1 VSKSLPNSEIK
12 INAPR
17 VAIETLGCKLNQAES
32 ESLRRELVSAGCRIV
47 TSGEP
52 ADIFILNSCTVT
64 HVADRKGRQILRQT
78 RRLSPAAKIVVIGCF
93 AGQPSQK
100 SSGIEGIDLMVGN
113 AEKPELTKILGQ
125 KGWIPGSGVK
135 VDAGFQNRTRT
146 FIKAQDGCNNHCS
159 YCIVPTVRGRE
170 KSLPSQLIVDEI
182 RQRASE
188 GFQEAVLT
196 GTEIG
201 RYSTSATDIVGL
213 LRKILT
219 ETPIRR
225 LRLSSLQ
232 PLEITPALVEL
243 WQNSRLCRHFHLSLQ
258 SGSDSVLKRMERQYT
273 AEQYAEKVNYLRTV
287 IPEVSV
293 TTDVIVGFPGETES
307 EFQESYEFMRGMKFS
322 RTHVFSYSARE
333 GTEAANMSGQVPAEI
348 KKLRSNRMIE
358 LGQDSLEKYQNQFL
372 GSTQEVLF
380 EHVSDDYCSGYTDT
394 YIKVYI
400 KNGKD
405 LSNCIVKV
413 NFLRVIEEGIEGMRA

>member
-1 VSKSLPNSEIK
+1 LLNSDLNAIEI
-12 INAPR
+12 PR

-32 ESLRRELVSAGCRIV
+32 ESLRRELLKSGCRMV
-47 TSGEP
+47 TSQES

-64 HVADRKGRQILRQT
+64 HVADRKGRQILRQA
-78 RRLSPAAKIVVIGCF
+78 RRLSPGARIVVIGCYDR
-93 AGQPSQK
+93 K
-100 SSGIEGIDLMVGN
+100 STEQLSGIEGFDLLVGN
-113 AEKPELTKILGQ
+113 DRKTELIKILGQ
-125 KGWIPGSGVK
+125 KGWIPGSGMNA
-135 VDAGFQNRTRT
+135 DAGFQNRTRT

-170 KSLPSQLIVDEI
+170 KSLPPKLVVNEI
-182 RQRASE
+182 RQRVAE
-188 GFQEAVLT
+188 GYQEAVLT

-201 RYSTSATDIVGL
+201 RYSFSETDIVGL

-219 ETPIRR
+219 ETTIRR

-232 PLEITPALVEL
+232 PHEITPSLLEL

-258 SGSDSVLKRMERQYT
+258 SGSDSVLKRMKRQYT
-273 AEQYAEKVNYLRTV
+273 AEQYAEKVNHLRKV
-287 IPEVSV
+287 IPEVSI
-293 TTDVIVGFPGETES
+293 TSDVIVGFPGETES
-307 EFQESYEFMRGMKFS
+307 EFQESYEFIRGMKFS

-333 GTEAANMSGQVPAEI
+333 GTNAFRMSGQVPAEV
-348 KKLRSNRMIE
+348 KKLRSNRMID
-358 LGQDSLEKYQNQFL
+358 LARDSLEKYQNHFL

-380 EHVSDDYCSGYTDT
+380 EQFSDGYCSGYTDT
-394 YIKVYI
+394 YIRVYI

-413 NFLRVIEEGIEGMRA
+413 NFLRAIEEGIEGAPA

>member
-1 VSKSLPNSEIK
+1 LLNSDLNGIA
-12 INAPR
+12 IPR

-32 ESLRRELVSAGCRIV
+32 ESLKRELLKSGCRIV
-47 TSGEP
+47 TSQEP

-64 HVADRKGRQILRQT
+64 HVADRKGRQILRQA
-78 RRLSPAAKIVVIGCF
+78 RRLSPVARIVVIGCYDR
-93 AGQPSQK
+93 K
-100 SSGIEGIDLMVGN
+100 STEQLSGIEGIDLLVGN
-113 AEKPELTKILGQ
+113 DGKTELIKVLGQ
-125 KGWIPGSGVK
+125 KGWIPVSSVK
-135 VDAGFQNRTRT
+135 VDAGFQNRTRA

-170 KSLPSQLIVDEI
+170 KSLPPQSVVDEI
-182 RQRASE
+182 RQRVAE
-188 GFQEAVLT
+188 GYQEAILT

-201 RYSTSATDIVGL
+201 RYSFSETDIVGL

-232 PLEITPALVEL
+232 PHEITPALLEL
-243 WQNSRLCRHFHLSLQ
+243 WQNPRLCRHFHLSLQ
-258 SGSDSVLKRMERQYT
+258 SGSDSVLKRMKRQYT
-273 AEQYAEKVNYLRTV
+273 AQQYAEKVNYLRMV
-287 IPEVSV
+287 IPEVSI
-293 TTDVIVGFPGETES
+293 TSDVIVGFPGETES
-307 EFQESYEFMRGMKFS
+307 EFQESYEFIGGMKFS

-333 GTEAANMSGQVPAEI
+333 GTDAARMSGQVPAEV

-358 LGQDSLEKYQNQFL
+358 LARDSLEKYQNHFL

-380 EHVSDDYCSGYTDT
+380 EQLSVGCCSGYTDT
-394 YIKVYI
+394 YIRVYI

-413 NFLRVIEEGIEGMRA
+413 NLLRAIEEGIEGALD